1 MSIITVADILEL
13 NVLKNAR
20 IVAGK
25 RGLNREVNSVNVYD
39 NPPSTADLEIQAP
52 QILRSAS

>member
-25 RGLNREVNSVNVYD
+25 RGLNREVNSVNVYRQ
-39 NPPSTADLEIQAP
+39 SIQAP

>member
-39 NPPSTADLEIQAP
+39 NPPSTADLEI
-52 QILRSAS
+52 AS